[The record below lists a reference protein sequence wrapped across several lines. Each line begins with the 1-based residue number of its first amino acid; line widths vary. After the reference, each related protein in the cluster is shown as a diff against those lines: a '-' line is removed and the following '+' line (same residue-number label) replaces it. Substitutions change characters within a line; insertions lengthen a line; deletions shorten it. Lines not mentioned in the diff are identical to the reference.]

1 MNGVKLTPMLEQYL
15 RVKSEYPDT
24 LLFYR
29 MGDFY
34 ELFFE
39 DAVTAS
45 RELQITLTSRNP
57 GAASPVP
64 MAGVPHHAADGY
76 LSQLLEKGFRVA
88 VCDQIEDPRLAKGLV
103 KRAVTRVLT
112 PGTTVEDASL
122 TAKEHNYLAALFWDE
137 REKAGGLAWADFS
150 TGEWSGLFSRDQA
163 RLWQWAIKMAP
174 RELLLPDG
182 FEPPR
187 QVAAAGLQISRY
199 PARPHFDLAP
209 ATQRIL
215 AAQGVADL
223 AVLDVADK
231 PPLVRAMGA
240 ILSYLIQT
248 QKQDITHLSP
258 FRPVN
263 LAKHMLLDEV
273 TERNLEIFRR
283 LDGKKGPGTL
293 LHVLDR
299 TITPMGGRL
308 LESMLR
314 QPWLETAP
322 ILAAQEAV
330 SLFVTDGALRQAV
343 RCALDS
349 VYDLERLAARI
360 SLNRCAPKDF
370 VALRQSLFGLAALR
384 EALFAMPGGA
394 PPSDLCPADEGNP
407 GPASINGASSDKT
420 SNVSRGAY
428 GDVLSDV
435 ASDISGP
442 DSAPKRADGP
452 DLQVMSDALVTPDAA
467 DAPVVSDKSVM
478 SDFPV
483 TPERSGSPDV
493 PNLPNAPVTPG
504 TSGSPNLP
512 GSPDTPDASD
522 APAPAAPAGLA
533 AILAQWDELADIR
546 DLLVRAFVEAP
557 PPLVTEGGL
566 FLPGYH
572 PGLDE
577 LMELTEHGEGRL
589 KELLAEEQQASNLP
603 RLKLGFNRVFGYYF
617 ELTKSGGYV
626 PDHFERRQTLADR
639 ERYVT
644 PRLKELEERLMEAGE
659 KRKTLEYA
667 LFKDVREAVAACR
680 QRLAAMAAAVARIDV
695 WQGLAET
702 AVRFEWTRPQIHE
715 GLAIEIRAGRHPVV
729 EAVAGGDYIP
739 NDLTLDADRRVLLIT
754 GPNMAGKSTV
764 LRQTAI
770 IAVLAQIGSFVP
782 AASARV
788 GLVDRVFCR
797 VGASDNLAMGQS
809 TFMVEMSETA
819 RILRQAGKR
828 SLVVLDEI
836 GRGTSTFDGLA
847 LAWAVAEALA
857 DRPEGGVRTLFATHY
872 HELTR
877 LEGVLP
883 GVRNYNIAIKQWR
896 GDIIFLRR
904 LVPGPADRS
913 YGIEVARL
921 AGVPRAVVRRAG
933 EILEELEKTRDAA
946 AGERAGHGP
955 KTAGQPALPGLFAS
969 PGATGETC
977 LPGPAHPLSLELAAL
992 DVDRI
997 TPLEALRLLGDF
1009 KSRYGGDTAS

>member
-1 MNGVKLTPMLEQYL
+1 MNGVKLTPMMEQYL
-15 RVKSEYPDT
+15 RMKSEHPDT

-39 DAVTAS
+39 DAVTAA

-57 GAASPVP
+57 GAESPVP
-64 MAGVPHHAADGY
+64 MAGVPHHAAEGY
-76 LSQLLEKGFRVA
+76 LSQLLAKGFRVA
-88 VCDQIEDPRLAKGLV
+88 VCDQIEDPKQAKGLV

-112 PGTTVEDASL
+112 PGTTVDDVSL
-122 TAKEHNYLAALFWDE
+122 TAKEHNYLAALFWDDKD
-137 REKAGGLAWADFS
+137 KAGGLCWAEVS
-150 TGEWSGLFSRDQA
+150 TGEWSGIFSRDQG
-163 RLWQWAIKMAP
+163 RLWQWALKMSP

-187 QVAAAGLQISRY
+187 QITAAGLQISRY

-209 ATQRIL
+209 ATKRIL
-215 AAQGVADL
+215 DAQGVADL
-223 AVLDVADK
+223 SVLDVADK

-240 ILSYLIQT
+240 VLSYLIQT

-258 FRPVN
+258 FRPAN
-263 LAKHMLLDEV
+263 LSRHMLIDEV

-283 LDGKKGPGTL
+283 LDGRKGPGTL
-293 LHVLDR
+293 IHILDR
-299 TITPMGGRL
+299 TATPMGGRL
-308 LESMLR
+308 LETMLR
-314 QPWLETAP
+314 QPWLEPGP
-322 ILAAQEAV
+322 ILETQEAV
-330 SLFVTDGALRQAV
+330 ALFAANETLRAAV
-343 RCALDS
+343 RAALDS
-349 VYDLERLAARI
+349 VYDLERLTSRI
-360 SLNRCAPKDF
+360 FLNRCAPKDF
-370 VALRQSLFGLAALR
+370 VALRQSLGGLSELHVVLA
-384 EALFAMPGGA
+384 
-394 PPSDLCPADEGNP
+394 DLANVDGQTDIVVDAIDFVDEDISSND
-407 GPASINGASSDKT
+407 AIDASS
-420 SNVSRGAY
+420 SVS
-428 GDVLSDV
+428 SDV
-435 ASDISGP
+435 ASDVS
-442 DSAPKRADGP
+442 
-452 DLQVMSDALVTPDAA
+452 SDDAA
-467 DAPVVSDKSVM
+467 A
-478 SDFPV
+478 
-483 TPERSGSPDV
+483 G
-493 PNLPNAPVTPG
+493 
-504 TSGSPNLP
+504 
-512 GSPDTPDASD
+512 
-522 APAPAAPAGLA
+522 PAPAAGKKADTPSGACAGIA
-533 AILAQWDELADIR
+533 AVLKGWDDLADIR
-546 DLLVRAFVEAP
+546 ELLVRAVADSP
-557 PPLVTEGGL
+557 PPVVTEGGL

-572 PGLDE
+572 PDLDE

-617 ELTKSGGYV
+617 ELARSSGYV
-626 PDHFERRQTLADR
+626 PEHFERRQTLADR

-644 PRLKELEERLMEAGE
+644 PRLKELESRLLEAGE
-659 KRKTLEYA
+659 KRKALEYA
-667 LFKDVREAVAACR
+667 LFCELRDTVAAAR
-680 QRLAAMAAAVARIDV
+680 ERLAAMARTLAAIDV
-695 WQGLAET
+695 WQGLAEA
-702 AVRFEWTRPQIHE
+702 AVRYDWTRPDIHE
-715 GLAIEIRAGRHPVV
+715 GLSLEIRAGRHPVV
-729 EAVAGGDYIP
+729 EAAAGGDYIP
-739 NDLTLDADRRVLLIT
+739 NDLTLDDDRRVLLIT

-782 AASARV
+782 AAYARV
-788 GLVDRVFCR
+788 GLADRVFCR

-819 RILRQAGKR
+819 RILRQAGRR

-857 DRPEGGVRTLFATHY
+857 KREEGGVRTLFATHY

-877 LEGVLP
+877 LEGELP

-933 EILEELEKTRDAA
+933 EILEELERTRDAA
-946 AGERAGHGP
+946 AGKAAASGA
-955 KTAGQPALPGLFAS
+955 KAVGQPVLPGIFAD
-969 PGATGETC
+969 PGNPQEPCVPCA
-977 LPGPAHPLSLELAAL
+977 AHPLSLELAAL

-997 TPLEALRLLGDF
+997 TPLEALRLLGDY
-1009 KSRYGGDTAS
+1009 KSRYGGENAS

>member
-1 MNGVKLTPMLEQYL
+1 VFSKQGNRSRRTGHEVNAPGMNGVKITPMLEQYL

-64 MAGVPHHAADGY
+64 MAGVPHHAADAY

-88 VCDQIEDPRLAKGLV
+88 VCDQIEDPKQAKGLV

-112 PGTTVEDASL
+112 PGTTVEDVSL

-137 REKAGGLAWADFS
+137 REKAGGLAWAEFS

-223 AVLDVADK
+223 SVLDVADK

-240 ILSYLIQT
+240 IVSYLIQT

-283 LDGKKGPGTL
+283 LDGKKGAGTL
-293 LHVLDR
+293 VHVLDR

-314 QPWLETAP
+314 QPWLEAGP
-322 ILAAQEAV
+322 ILTTQEAV
-330 SLFVTDGALRQAV
+330 ALFVTGGELRQEV
-343 RCALDS
+343 RRALDS
-349 VYDLERLAARI
+349 VYDLERLASRI
-360 SLNRCAPKDF
+360 YLNRCAPKDF
-370 VALRQSLFGLAALR
+370 VALRQSLGGLAGLRAALMTLPGAAPR
-384 EALFAMPGGA
+384 PGEARPQVGNPCPASPEAVSCDESSDVSKAVSSDASRGDSSDGSGWSPGG
-394 PPSDLCPADEGNP
+394 DPA
-407 GPASINGASSDKT
+407 
-420 SNVSRGAY
+420 VS
-428 GDVLSDV
+428 
-435 ASDISGP
+435 P
-442 DSAPKRADGP
+442 ADGP
-452 DLQVMSDALVTPDAA
+452 DAPD
-467 DAPVVSDKSVM
+467 
-478 SDFPV
+478 
-483 TPERSGSPDV
+483 SPDQ
-493 PNLPNAPVTPG
+493 PLTPG
-504 TSGSPNLP
+504 SVLP
-512 GSPDTPDASD
+512 V
-522 APAPAAPAGLA
+522 GLA
-533 AILAQWDELADIR
+533 AVLTQWDDLADIR
-546 DLLVRAFVEAP
+546 DLLTRALVDAP

-572 PGLDE
+572 AELDE

-626 PDHFERRQTLADR
+626 PEHFERRQTLADR

-644 PRLKELEERLMEAGE
+644 PRLKELEDRLMEAGE
-659 KRKTLEYA
+659 KRKALEYT
-667 LFKDVREAVAACR
+667 LFKELREAVAACR

-695 WQGLAET
+695 WQGLAEA
-702 AVRFEWTRPQIHE
+702 AVRFEWTRPDIHE
-715 GLAIEIRAGRHPVV
+715 GLDIQIWAGRHPVV
-729 EAVAGGDYIP
+729 EAMAGGDYIP

-764 LRQTAI
+764 LRQTAL

-857 DRPEGGVRTLFATHY
+857 GREEGGVRTLFATHY

-946 AGERAGHGP
+946 AGGRAGHGP
-955 KTAGQPALPGLFAS
+955 KTAGQPALPGIFAS
-969 PGATGETC
+969 PGDAGEPC
-977 LPGPAHPLSLELAAL
+977 PPCAAHPLSLELAAL

-997 TPLEALRLLGDF
+997 TPLEALRMLGDF
-1009 KSRYGGDTAS
+1009 KSRYGGENAS

>member
-1 MNGVKLTPMLEQYL
+1 MTGVKLTPMFEQYL
-15 RVKSEYPDT
+15 RVKSEYPET

-39 DAVTAS
+39 DAITAA

-57 GAASPVP
+57 GAESPVP
-64 MAGVPHHAADGY
+64 MAGVPHHAAEAY
-76 LSQLLEKGFRVA
+76 LGQLLEKGYRIA
-88 VCDQIEDPRLAKGLV
+88 VCDQIEDPKQAKGLV

-137 REKAGGLAWADFS
+137 KERAGGLCWADFS
-150 TGEWSGLFSRDQA
+150 TGEWSGLFSREEA
-163 RLWQWAIKMAP
+163 RLWQWTLKMSP
-174 RELLLPDG
+174 RELLVPDG
-182 FEPPR
+182 QEPPR
-187 QVAAAGLQISRY
+187 EVKAAGLQISRY

-209 ATQRIL
+209 ARERIKK
-215 AAQGVADL
+215 AQGISDL

-248 QKQDITHLSP
+248 QKREITHLSP

-263 LAKHMLLDEV
+263 LSRHLLLDEI

-293 LHVLDR
+293 IHVLDR
-299 TITPMGGRL
+299 TTTPMGGRL
-308 LESMLR
+308 LESLLR
-314 QPWLETAP
+314 QPWLEMGP
-322 ILAAQEAV
+322 ILETQEAV
-330 SLFVTDGALRQAV
+330 AFFADHAEPRAGV
-343 RCALDS
+343 RRALDA
-349 VYDLERLAARI
+349 VYDLERLASRI
-360 SLNRCAPKDF
+360 VLNRCAPKDF
-370 VALRQSLFGLAALR
+370 VALRQSLGGLADLRLALT
-384 EALFAMPGGA
+384 AGTDA
-394 PPSDLCPADEGNP
+394 PPH
-407 GPASINGASSDKT
+407 
-420 SNVSRGAY
+420 
-428 GDVLSDV
+428 
-435 ASDISGP
+435 
-442 DSAPKRADGP
+442 APRA
-452 DLQVMSDALVTPDAA
+452 L
-467 DAPVVSDKSVM
+467 
-478 SDFPV
+478 
-483 TPERSGSPDV
+483 
-493 PNLPNAPVTPG
+493 
-504 TSGSPNLP
+504 
-512 GSPDTPDASD
+512 
-522 APAPAAPAGLA
+522 AG
-533 AILAQWDELADIR
+533 ILEAWDDLADVR
-546 DLLVRAFVEAP
+546 DLLTRALVDAP

-572 PGLDE
+572 PELDE
-577 LMELTEHGEGRL
+577 LMGLTEHGEARL
-589 KELLAEEQQASNLP
+589 TELLDEERQGANLP

-617 ELTKSGGYV
+617 ELSKSGGYV
-626 PDHFERRQTLADR
+626 PEHFERRQTLADR

-644 PRLKELEERLMEAGE
+644 PRLKELESRLLEAGE
-659 KRKTLEYA
+659 RRKTLEYT
-667 LFKDVREAVAACR
+667 LFKELRESVAACR
-680 QRLAAMAAAVARIDV
+680 ERLAAMARAVARVDV

-702 AVRFEWTRPQIHE
+702 AVKLEWTRPEIHP
-715 GLAIEIRAGRHPVV
+715 GIEIDIRAGRHPVV
-729 EAVAGGDYIP
+729 EAAAGGDYIP
-739 NDLTLDADRRVLLIT
+739 NDLILDDDRRMLLIT

-782 AASARV
+782 AARARV
-788 GLVDRVFCR
+788 GLTDRVFCR

-857 DRPEGGVRTLFATHY
+857 LREEGGVRTLFATHY
-872 HELTR
+872 HELTK
-877 LEGVLP
+877 LEGMIP
-883 GVRNYNIAIKQWR
+883 GVRNYNIAIKEWR

-913 YGIEVARL
+913 YGVEVARL
-921 AGVPRAVVRRAG
+921 AGVPKAVVRRAR
-933 EILEELEKTRDAA
+933 EILGDLEKSRDAA
-946 AGERAGHGP
+946 GTAAGPGT
-955 KTAGQPALPGLFAS
+955 KSAGQPALPGLFAN
-969 PGATGETC
+969 PDQAEAGCVPCA
-977 LPGPAHPLSLELAAL
+977 AHPLARELAAL
-992 DVDRI
+992 DIDRL

-1009 KSRYGGDTAS
+1009 KSRYGGENGA